1 MKHKSASKLQVAP
14 SCGQI
19 CNYSKW
25 CQVMVKQTLSFVHWN
40 EVQIWWKE
48 ILEIRKCWFEWNT
61 NLFSRNSAN
70 LKRRNI
76 WTAQSKFNA
85 HREQTLLTCFLILVS
100 SWRGRMCSCTPM
112 TPRSGTSSTLLSQND
127 FIHHQAD
134 IQNGEDCVL
143 IKKDMCSPT
152 SPSWFWTSTSS
163 IPTRQLASPS
173 SMTRRLT
180 TVWWRE
186 VLHHLR
192 PCGHQHPTTC
202 APFPSNH
209 HITS

>member
-1 MKHKSASKLQVAP
+1 MKYKSDGRKFWKSENADLNKI
-14 SCGQI
+14 QI
-19 CNYSKW
+19 C
-25 CQVMVKQTLSFVHWN
+25 FP
-40 EVQIWWKE
+40 EIVQIWKGE
-48 ILEIRKCWFEWNT
+48 IFEQLSQNLTLTESKPCWHVSWFWFLLEEVGCVH
-61 NLFSRNSAN
+61 
-70 LKRRNI
+70 
-76 WTAQSKFNA
+76 A
-85 HREQTLLTCFLILVS
+85 H
-100 SWRGRMCSCTPM
+100 CTPM

-186 VLHHLR
+186 VLHHLH
-192 PCGHQHPTTC
+192 PCGHQHSTTC